1 MDKAMAR
8 LKYIACEDYNADLM
22 AEMVIAA
29 AIDGVGV
36 LTGIGRAP
44 KIAIAKAR
52 AGNIEDVEEI
62 EVKWDETH
70 EREQEGLHHSN
81 VAKFLRAHNV
91 TDIVAAGAGADMQR
105 MGIIGMQSKR
115 LLPLAKIASEDSC
128 RRLARCTLL
137 LF

>member
-105 MGIIGMQSKR
+105 MIERLGIKLHLASGNYRNAIKEVAAIGKNR
-115 LLPLAKIASEDSC
+115 E
-128 RRLARCTLL
+128 
-137 LF
+137 